1 MTFIYVLVTFLSKQ
15 FQIDSFQSQL
25 LLTRILEAAVL
36 DTSDPSASPPP
47 DDDLDL
53 EPRVE
58 TEAQNKDD
66 VSIASEGSSST
77 LGSTPPKVQPV

>member
-1 MTFIYVLVTFLSKQ
+1 M
-15 FQIDSFQSQL
+15 
-25 LLTRILEAAVL
+25 L

-47 DDDLDL
+47 ADDLDL

-58 TEAQNKDD
+58 IEVPNKDD

-77 LGSTPPKVQPV
+77 LGSTPPKAQPL

>member
-1 MTFIYVLVTFLSKQ
+1 M
-15 FQIDSFQSQL
+15 
-25 LLTRILEAAVL
+25 L

-47 DDDLDL
+47 ADDLDL

-58 TEAQNKDD
+58 TEAPNKDD